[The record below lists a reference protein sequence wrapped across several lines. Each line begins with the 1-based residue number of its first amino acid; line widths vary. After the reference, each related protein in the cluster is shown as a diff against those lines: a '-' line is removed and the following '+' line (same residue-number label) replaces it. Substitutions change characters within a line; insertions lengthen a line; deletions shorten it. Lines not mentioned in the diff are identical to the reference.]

1 MKNIIT
7 LLLFLL
13 LLQCGYKAVYNKD
26 NLSNI
31 KISVRELNGD
41 TTLNNL
47 INSKL
52 KKYSSIETEKVYV
65 VDVNTS
71 ISKSIL
77 SKNTTGEA
85 TKLKLNAKMSF
96 KVFFDETSQS
106 FVFKE
111 SINID
116 NLSDKYKQN
125 NYENFIKRNF
135 VDTVIDKLVIKINMI
150 K

>member
-41 TTLNNL
+41 STLNNL

-125 NYENFIKRNF
+125 NYENLIKRNF

>member
-77 SKNTTGEA
+77 SKNATGEA

-125 NYENFIKRNF
+125 NYENLIKRNF
-135 VDTVIDKLVIKINMI
+135 VDTVIDKLIIKINMI

>member
-13 LLQCGYKAVYNKD
+13 LLQCGYKVVYNKD
-26 NLSNI
+26 NLSKI

-41 TTLNNL
+41 STLNNL

-77 SKNTTGEA
+77 SKNAAGEA

-96 KVFFDETSQS
+96 KVFVDGTSQS
-106 FVFKE
+106 FIFNE

-125 NYENFIKRNF
+125 NYENLIKRNF
-135 VDTVIDKLVIKINMI
+135 VDTVVDKLVIKINMI

>member
-41 TTLNNL
+41 TSLNNL

-125 NYENFIKRNF
+125 NYENLIKRNF
-135 VDTVIDKLVIKINMI
+135 VDTVVDKLVIKINMI

>member
-41 TTLNNL
+41 TTLNNI

-125 NYENFIKRNF
+125 NYENLIKRNF